1 MWDFWL
7 DRAGELY
14 RLLSLPVRWGMRGC
28 KKLLKRQKTSFI
40 FGRNTLQYY
49 GFIGIGYPGAK
60 EAGLMAK
67 KAAGA
72 AKKRS
77 GSLSVHLVLLLV
89 LAVLGWRLYV
99 QQGENEKAR
108 AEHDAYAQQVETLK
122 QDNEAL
128 RADIAEGATDEKM
141 EELARNELGWTDS
154 NEYVFY
160 DKSN

>member
-1 MWDFWL
+1 
-7 DRAGELY
+7 
-14 RLLSLPVRWGMRGC
+14 
-28 KKLLKRQKTSFI
+28 
-40 FGRNTLQYY
+40 
-49 GFIGIGYPGAK
+49 
-60 EAGLMAK
+60 MAK
-67 KAAGA
+67 IAAGA

>member
-1 MWDFWL
+1 
-7 DRAGELY
+7 
-14 RLLSLPVRWGMRGC
+14 
-28 KKLLKRQKTSFI
+28 
-40 FGRNTLQYY
+40 
-49 GFIGIGYPGAK
+49 
-60 EAGLMAK
+60 MAK

-128 RADIAEGATDEKM
+128 RAGIAEGATDEKM
-141 EELARNELGWTDS
+141 ESWPGTSWAGRTATNTSSTINPTEHFRQS
-154 NEYVFY
+154 RCRY
-160 DKSN
+160 

>member
-1 MWDFWL
+1 
-7 DRAGELY
+7 
-14 RLLSLPVRWGMRGC
+14 
-28 KKLLKRQKTSFI
+28 
-40 FGRNTLQYY
+40 
-49 GFIGIGYPGAK
+49 
-60 EAGLMAK
+60 MAK

-128 RADIAEGATDEKM
+128 RADIARGRHRRENGGAGPERVGLDGQQRIR
-141 EELARNELGWTDS
+141 LLR
-154 NEYVFY
+154 
-160 DKSN
+160 

>member
-1 MWDFWL
+1 M
-7 DRAGELY
+7 AKY
-14 RLLSLPVRWGMRGC
+14 
-28 KKLLKRQKTSFI
+28 KRQKVKRYRRSFYSRGTRI
-40 FGRNTLQYY
+40 KKG
-49 GFIGIGYPGAK
+49 IGI
-60 EAGLMAK
+60 
-67 KAAGA
+67 
-72 AKKRS
+72 
-77 GSLSVHLVLLLV
+77 VVLV

>member
-1 MWDFWL
+1 
-7 DRAGELY
+7 
-14 RLLSLPVRWGMRGC
+14 
-28 KKLLKRQKTSFI
+28 
-40 FGRNTLQYY
+40 
-49 GFIGIGYPGAK
+49 
-60 EAGLMAK
+60 MAK

-122 QDNEAL
+122 QDNEARRYCRGRHRRENGGAGPERVGLDGQQRIRLL
-128 RADIAEGATDEKM
+128 R
-141 EELARNELGWTDS
+141 
-154 NEYVFY
+154 
-160 DKSN
+160 

>member
-1 MWDFWL
+1 
-7 DRAGELY
+7 
-14 RLLSLPVRWGMRGC
+14 
-28 KKLLKRQKTSFI
+28 
-40 FGRNTLQYY
+40 
-49 GFIGIGYPGAK
+49 
-60 EAGLMAK
+60 MAK

-108 AEHDAYAQQVETLK
+108 AEHDAYAQQV
-122 QDNEAL
+122 AL